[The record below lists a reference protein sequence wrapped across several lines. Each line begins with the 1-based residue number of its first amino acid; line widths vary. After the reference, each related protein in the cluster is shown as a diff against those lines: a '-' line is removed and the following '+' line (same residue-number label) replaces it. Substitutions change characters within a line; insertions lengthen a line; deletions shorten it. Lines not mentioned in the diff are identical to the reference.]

1 MFIKYFNLIFESLRK
16 SYRDVVTAVAIC
28 LVVIFVLR
36 QLGKEEEIREEYNKK
51 LAECQDLVS
60 DRNNKLDEI
69 REEFMRII
77 LSQNQQLQKRVSEN
91 DSTIR
96 QKIK

>member
-36 QLGKEEEIREEYNKK
+36 QIGKEEEIREEYNKK
-51 LAECQDLVS
+51 LSECQDLVS
-60 DRNNKLDEI
+60 DRNKKLDDI

-77 LSQNQQLQKRVSEN
+77 LSQNLQLQKRVSEN

>member
-36 QLGKEEEIREEYNKK
+36 QIGKEEEIREEYNKK

-60 DRNNKLDEI
+60 DRNKKLDDI

-77 LSQNQQLQKRVSEN
+77 LSQNLQLQKRVSEN